1 MVLLVENLPIPTRS
15 WVQSSAPRKPNQVWW
30 GQFKVIFGHTVV
42 FRANLSYVSLPVLP
56 IYEVMVWEELTSSNS
71 ETLDSLIFGF
81 LASKSRT
88 K

>member
-1 MVLLVENLPIPTRS
+1 MIPSPATRT
-15 WVQSSAPRKPNQVWW
+15 WEEGR
-30 GQFKVIFGHTVV
+30 QFKVIFGHTVV